1 MKLLVNIHAL
11 GVDPAEQD
19 DDKLKD
25 EIFSGLKTAY
35 KDEKSDA
42 YLRESYDATLGRVNP
57 TKFITMAKAWNDD
70 LIDGLELAMK
80 AVKSVAQEAWPTRK
94 REMDDLAD
102 AARCLSDRWWH
113 YAPWGIYAENDSG
126 YPWFHC
132 VTSVKEL
139 IDIEANPQDWAI
151 LTVYPD

>member
-57 TKFITMAKAWNDD
+57 TKFITMAKAWNDERTGGMAHPQAG
-70 LIDGLELAMK
+70 DGRPGRRRT
-80 AVKSVAQEAWPTRK
+80 VPVRPVVALCALGHLRGEQLRIPMVPLRGIGERAHRHRGEPAGLGHTHG
-94 REMDDLAD
+94 
-102 AARCLSDRWWH
+102 LSRLKGDQYH
-113 YAPWGIYAENDSG
+113 EDSR
-126 YPWFHC
+126 
-132 VTSVKEL
+132 T
-139 IDIEANPQDWAI
+139 
-151 LTVYPD
+151 